1 MNKVFALYD
10 LSCSLVLIF
19 QQPMLSI
26 LVSTL
31 FGVIVYNARLELTV
45 VSMSFLIAFAI
56 KVESKEQLS
65 AQQMVKTGIGLLF
78 TQYLYTV
85 NVPAAIISQLIT
97 DYSTFEQSVY
107 QSKTYARFI
116 TIIPCYI
123 LSPSNTTDQVALCML
138 LTCVYY
144 GFSWLKRIK
153 NLIF

>member
-1 MNKVFALYD
+1 MNKVLGLYD
-10 LSCSLVLIF
+10 LSCSLVLIS
-19 QQPMLSI
+19 QQPMLSM
-26 LVSTL
+26 LASVL
-31 FGVIVYNARLELTV
+31 FGLFVYNARLELTI

-56 KVESKEQLS
+56 KVESKEQMS
-65 AQQMVKTGIGLLF
+65 YQQMVKTGIGLLF

-85 NVPAAIISQLIT
+85 NVPAAIVSQLIT

-116 TIIPCYI
+116 TVVPCYM
-123 LSPSNTTDQVALCML
+123 LSPVNPTDQVALCML